1 MIKRIL
7 PYPILA
13 FTLFVMWA
21 LLTGFSIGHLFL
33 GAIIAVL
40 VSRTML
46 TLRPE
51 QPDIRIS
58 GAMVKLAWLLLLDIF
73 WSNISTAKVILS
85 GSKARNSGFVSVP
98 IKLRSPYALSAL
110 SMIMTATPGTL
121 WVQHDPGRQMLLI
134 HFVNMHDA
142 PAWIENYRNKME
154 QLLLEIFE

>member
-1 MIKRIL
+1 MMKRIL

-51 QPDIRIS
+51 QPNIRIS
-58 GAMVKLAWLLLLDIF
+58 GAMVKLVWLVFLDII
-73 WSNISTAKVILS
+73 WSNISTAKVILG

-110 SMIMTATPGTL
+110 SMMMTATPGTL

-134 HFVNMHDA
+134 HFLDMQDA
-142 PAWIENYRNKME
+142 PDWIEKYRTKME